1 MENLI
6 QQEEKLLEQLKID
19 NDVINHLLFHKSLI
33 DEKDDATKIN
43 RYIDM
48 LQKTDE
54 GEHIS
59 IEDPFERSIA
69 IAFELVLQQ
78 HLNPWDI
85 DLVNFS
91 TMYLKRAKE
100 EKIDL
105 ITAGRIIYMAWKVLK
120 LQSNDL
126 VVTIESQRE
135 KLEPF
140 GWGDIPTEM
149 WLTKDDAYSYT
160 NLVMNMPQSP
170 LEEPIRRN
178 AKRKVTLM
186 ELLNAFDQAR
196 KESEEHQLLEQQRIE
211 ERERLALL
219 ARKRMKGTAIE
230 DHLEEDVET
239 IWKRIKDLSKKT
251 MTLTEICE
259 KDDREEVIKVL
270 ISILFLAYD
279 NKILVYQKEFPY
291 GKIFIKNIGF
301 S

>member
-1 MENLI
+1 M
-6 QQEEKLLEQLKID
+6 EQLKID
-19 NDVINHLLFHKSLI
+19 NDVINHLLFHKALI
-33 DEKDDATKIN
+33 DDKDDATKIN
-43 RYIDM
+43 RYLDM

-59 IEDPFERSIA
+59 IEDPIERSIA
-69 IAFELVLQQ
+69 IAFELVIQQ

-91 TMYLKRAKE
+91 TMYLKRAKQ

-126 VVTIESQRE
+126 VVSMESQKE
-135 KLEPF
+135 KYEPF

-160 NLVMNMPQSP
+160 NLVMNMPESP

-178 AKRKVTLM
+178 AKRKVTLI

-196 KESEEHQLLEQQRIE
+196 KESEEYQILELQRQE
-211 ERERLALL
+211 ERDRLDIL
-219 ARKRMKGTAIE
+219 ARSRMKGTAIE

-239 IWKRIKDLSKKT
+239 IWRRIKDLSKKT

-259 KDDREEVIKVL
+259 KDSREEVIKVL

-291 GKIFIKNIGF
+291 GKIFIKNNEY

>member
-1 MENLI
+1 M
-6 QQEEKLLEQLKID
+6 EQLKID
-19 NDVINHLLFHKSLI
+19 NDVINHLLFHKALI

-43 RYIDM
+43 RYIEM

-69 IAFELVLQQ
+69 IAFELVIQQ

-91 TMYLKRAKE
+91 TMYLKRAKQ

-126 VVTIESQRE
+126 VLSMESQKE
-135 KLEPF
+135 KFEPF

-160 NLVMNMPQSP
+160 NLVMNMPESP

-196 KESEEHQLLEQQRIE
+196 KESEEHQILELQRQE
-211 ERERLALL
+211 ERDRLDIL
-219 ARKRMKGTAIE
+219 ARSRMKGTAIE

-259 KDDREEVIKVL
+259 KDGREEVIKVL

-291 GKIFIKNIGF
+291 GKIFIKNNEY

>member
-1 MENLI
+1 M
-6 QQEEKLLEQLKID
+6 EQLKID

-43 RYIDM
+43 RYIEM

-69 IAFELVLQQ
+69 IAFELVIQQ

-91 TMYLKRAKE
+91 TMYLKRAKD

-126 VVTIESQRE
+126 VVTMESQKE
-135 KLEPF
+135 KYEPF

-160 NLVMNMPQSP
+160 NLVMNMPESP

-178 AKRKVTLM
+178 SKRKVTLM
-186 ELLNAFDQAR
+186 ELINAFDQAR
-196 KESEEHQLLEQQRIE
+196 KESEEHQLLEQQRLE
-211 ERERLALL
+211 ERERLIIL

-239 IWKRIKDLSKKT
+239 IWKRIKDLQKKT

-259 KDDREEVIKVL
+259 KDNREEVIKVL

-291 GKIFIKNIGF
+291 GKIFIKNIGY